1 MKPSIEIQIQD
12 TSKSYPPG
20 ITPGEILRDNR
31 VDNGC
36 DVLAAA
42 LNGTAVDLSAPLT
55 ESGRLE
61 FIAAPSPRGL
71 EILRHSTAHVMAQAV
86 KELFPDA
93 KITLGPPVE
102 EGFCYDFD
110 TSRPFTPEDL
120 DKIENRMS
128 EIVRSRLPFRRMVL
142 PKDEAIQLF
151 LHKGETYKVELIK
164 GFNVDDICLYSQGEF
179 TDLCLGPHVPNS
191 GFIRAFKLIKVTG
204 TYWRGDERNPML
216 QRICGTAFP
225 SEQSL
230 KFRLKLQEEAKQTD
244 RRRLG
249 GAKEITGRTVAVRDR
264 GDDAT
269 GALSLEEFMSRTRE
283 EVDRRA

>member
-31 VDNGC
+31 VDNDC
-36 DVLAAA
+36 DMLAAA

-71 EILRHSTAHVMAQAV
+71 EILRHSAAHIMAQAV

-102 EGFCYDFD
+102 DGFCYDFD

-128 EIVRSRLPFRRMVL
+128 EIVRSR
-142 PKDEAIQLF
+142 
-151 LHKGETYKVELIK
+151 
-164 GFNVDDICLYSQGEF
+164 
-179 TDLCLGPHVPNS
+179 
-191 GFIRAFKLIKVTG
+191 
-204 TYWRGDERNPML
+204 
-216 QRICGTAFP
+216 
-225 SEQSL
+225 
-230 KFRLKLQEEAKQTD
+230 D
-244 RRRLG
+244 R
-249 GAKEITGRTVAVRDR
+249 KSVV
-264 GDDAT
+264 
-269 GALSLEEFMSRTRE
+269 
-283 EVDRRA
+283 

>member
-20 ITPGEILRDNR
+20 ITPGEILGDNR
-31 VDNGC
+31 VNYSRE
-36 DVLAAA
+36 VLAAT

-61 FIAAPSPRGL
+61 FIAAPSARGL
-71 EILRHSTAHVMAQAV
+71 EILRHSTAHIMAQAV
-86 KELFPDA
+86 KELFPEA
-93 KITLGPPVE
+93 KITLGPQAE

-110 TSRPFTPEDL
+110 TSRPFTAEDL
-120 DKIENRMS
+120 EKIENRMS

-142 PKDEAIQLF
+142 PKEEAIQLF

-164 GFNVDDICLYSQGEF
+164 GLNADDISLYSQGEF
-179 TDLCLGPHVPNS
+179 TDVCLGPHVPNS

-204 TYWRGDERNPML
+204 TYWRGDVRNPML
-216 QRICGTAFP
+216 QRICGTAFA
-225 SEQSL
+225 SKEAL
-230 KFRLKLQEEAKQTD
+230 EHRLRLLEEAKQTD

-249 GAKEITGRTVAVRDR
+249 GAKKITGRTLAVRDR
-264 GDDAT
+264 RDDAT

>member
-61 FIAAPSPRGL
+61 FITAPSPRGL
-71 EILRHSTAHVMAQAV
+71 EILRHSSAHVMAQAV

-93 KITLGPPVE
+93 KLTLGPPVG

-120 DKIENRMS
+120 EKIEHRMT
-128 EIVRSRLPFRRMVL
+128 EIARSRLPFRRMVL

-164 GFNVDDICLYSQGEF
+164 RFDADEISLYSQGEF
-179 TDLCLGPHVPNS
+179 IDLCLGPHVPNS
-191 GFIRAFKLIKVTG
+191 GFIKAFKLIKVTG

-216 QRICGTAFP
+216 QRICGTAFA
-225 SEQSL
+225 SEEAL
-230 KFRLKLQEEAKQTD
+230 EHRLRLREEAKQTD

-249 GAKEITGRTVAVRDR
+249 GTKEITGRTLAVCDR

-269 GALSLEEFMSRTRE
+269 GALSLEEFMSRTRK

>member
-1 MKPSIEIQIQD
+1 MKPSIEIQIQG

-20 ITPGEILRDNR
+20 TTPGEILGDNR
-31 VDNGC
+31 VHSSR

-61 FIAAPSPRGL
+61 FIIARSPEGL
-71 EILRHSTAHVMAQAV
+71 EILRHSAAHVMAQAV
-86 KELFPDA
+86 KELFPEA
-93 KITLGPPVE
+93 KVTLGPPVE

-120 DKIENRMS
+120 EKIENRMS
-128 EIVRSRLPFRRMVL
+128 EIVRSGVPFRRMVL

-164 GFNVDDICLYSQGEF
+164 GFNVDDISLYSQGEF

-216 QRICGTAFP
+216 QRICGTACA
-225 SEQSL
+225 SDEALEQCL
-230 KFRLKLQEEAKQTD
+230 RIREEAKQKNH
-244 RRRLG
+244 RRLG
-249 GAKEITGRTVAVRDR
+249 GAKEISGRTLAVRDR
-264 GDDAT
+264 GDDAI
-269 GALSLEEFMSRTRE
+269 GASSPEEFMSRNRE
-283 EVDRRA
+283 EVDKRA

>member
-20 ITPGEILRDNR
+20 ITPGEILGDNR
-31 VDNGC
+31 VDNGR

-61 FIAAPSPRGL
+61 FIATPSPRGL

-110 TSRPFTPEDL
+110 TSRPFTAEDL
-120 DKIENRMS
+120 EKIENRMS

-164 GFNVDDICLYSQGEF
+164 GFNADDISLYSQGEF
-179 TDLCLGPHVPNS
+179 TDVCLGPHVPNS
-191 GFIRAFKLIKVTG
+191 GFIKAFKLIKVTG
-204 TYWRGDERNPML
+204 TYWRGDVRNPML
-216 QRICGTAFP
+216 QRICGTAFA
-225 SEQSL
+225 SEEDL
-230 KFRLKLQEEAKQTD
+230 EHRLRLLEEAKQTD

-249 GAKEITGRTVAVRDR
+249 GAKKITGRTLAVRDR
-264 GDDAT
+264 RDDAT

>member
-1 MKPSIEIQIQD
+1 MKPSIEIQVKG

-20 ITPGEILRDNR
+20 ITPGEILGVNP

-36 DVLAAA
+36 DVLAA
-42 LNGTAVDLSAPLT
+42 LVNGTPVDLSAPLT

-61 FIAAPSPRGL
+61 FIAARSPRGL

-110 TSRPFTPEDL
+110 SSRPFTPEDL
-120 DKIENRMS
+120 EKIENRMS
-128 EIVRSRLPFRRMVL
+128 EIVRSKLPFRRMVL
-142 PKDEAIQLF
+142 PKDEAIQHF

-164 GFNVDDICLYSQGEF
+164 GFNADDISLYSQGEF

-191 GFIRAFKLIKVTG
+191 GFIKAFKLIKVTG

-216 QRICGTAFP
+216 QRICGTAFA
-225 SEQSL
+225 SEEALAQ
-230 KFRLKLQEEAKQTD
+230 RLRLREEAKQTD

-249 GAKEITGRTVAVRDR
+249 GVKEITGRTLAVRDR

-269 GALSLEEFMSRTRE
+269 GVLSPEESMSRNRE

>member
-1 MKPSIEIQIQD
+1 
-12 TSKSYPPG
+12 
-20 ITPGEILRDNR
+20 
-31 VDNGC
+31 
-36 DVLAAA
+36 
-42 LNGTAVDLSAPLT
+42 
-55 ESGRLE
+55 
-61 FIAAPSPRGL
+61 
-71 EILRHSTAHVMAQAV
+71 
-86 KELFPDA
+86 
-93 KITLGPPVE
+93 
-102 EGFCYDFD
+102 
-110 TSRPFTPEDL
+110 
-120 DKIENRMS
+120 
-128 EIVRSRLPFRRMVL
+128 MVL

-151 LHKGETYKVELIK
+151 LHKGEPYKVELIK

-225 SEQSL
+225 SEESL

-249 GAKEITGRTVAVRDR
+249 GASPLPGRDR
-264 GDDAT
+264 RDDAT